1 MARAVDKSEA
11 ESFIPLKHVDF
22 LVLLVLMD
30 DDLHGYGIVKEIAER
45 TGGQIRL
52 EPGNLYRYIK
62 RLAQRG
68 LVEASDAR
76 PDGAGDDERR
86 IYYRVTALGREV
98 LQLEVS
104 RLRALIEDF
113 DSTGLVPRGS
123 SGDGA
128 R

>member
-1 MARAVDKSEA
+1 MARQVQKSIA
-11 ESFIPLKHVDF
+11 ETFIPLKHVDF

-30 DDLHGYGIVKEIAER
+30 SDLHGYGIVKEIGER

-52 EPGNLYRYIK
+52 EPGNLYRYIR
-62 RLAQRG
+62 RLVQQG

-76 PDGAGDDERR
+76 PDGEGDDERR
-86 IYYRVTALGREV
+86 IYYRATELGREV

-113 DSTGLVPRGS
+113 DSTGLVPKGR
-123 SGDGA
+123 DGA